1 VADLLFED
9 CHGHSDSLLV
19 GQGNQ
24 LDLLGDGIGHTQ
36 DELPAP
42 IGFFER
48 SKWVSHDQL
57 VGLSQLRQAGKEIQT
72 GRDWSLPHVAVVV
85 GSNIC
90 LHP

>member
-1 VADLLFED
+1 MDTVTA
-9 CHGHSDSLLV
+9 SLLGRV
-19 GQGNQ
+19 TNWTY
-24 LDLLGDGIGHTQ
+24 LVMALVTQ
-36 DELPAP
+36 DELLAP

-48 SKWVSHDQL
+48 SKGVSHDQL
-57 VGLSQLRQAGKEIQT
+57 VGLSQLRQAGKEIKT